1 MHRAPLFHVAL
12 KGIENSPAD
21 SDLRT
26 GYASALAAGGGGG
39 GGRAAAAA
47 KIRRTR
53 SGSAAQHSVGPL
65 LQVRRLMWQ
74 TNHGSL

>member
-39 GGRAAAAA
+39 GGRAAHLHTPST
-47 KIRRTR
+47 KC
-53 SGSAAQHSVGPL
+53 SGSGTAEWKTPFLAASRYSSAWH
-65 LQVRRLMWQ
+65 
-74 TNHGSL
+74 